1 MTIFTK
7 FSELNF
13 LSGFMEI
20 NLLCRPIHLDPE
32 EKYSLKLPAYSI
44 VTRLRT
50 HKYYNEETH
59 FNNYSLN

>member
-13 LSGFMEI
+13 LRGFMEI

-50 HKYYNEETH
+50 LINIIMKRHILIIIH
-59 FNNYSLN
+59 

>member
-50 HKYYNEETH
+50 LINIIMKRHILIIIH
-59 FNNYSLN
+59 